1 MCVSHIFINVHL
13 DPRLDSTVN
22 VAVGAVAAVA
32 SSAMYTHRASSV
44 HLIYC

>member
-22 VAVGAVAAVA
+22 VAVAAAAVA
-32 SSAMYTHRASSV
+32 SSAMYTHRSSSV